1 MKKLISLVLPVYNE
15 AENIGPLYKDIIGVF
30 TLLHKQHDTE
40 LIFVNDGST
49 DSSPTILANLAAKDQ
64 NVYVINLSRN
74 FGHQI
79 AITAGLDFAAGDAV
93 ITMDSDLQDPPK
105 VCPKLIRKWEAGYE
119 VVYAERRKRN
129 GESLFKRISA
139 KWFYKIIN
147 SMSDTDIPQNV
158 GDFRLLDRR
167 VLDQLKR
174 FGEHQRFIRG
184 LVGYIGF
191 NQTSVLFDRPARQ
204 NGKTNY
210 SLAKMWRLAS
220 DGMMGFSTMPLK
232 IISRLGYVIALFSM
246 LMILYTIWV
255 KLFEPERAV
264 EGWAFVTVSIF
275 FIGGVQL
282 IMLGLIGSYIARTYT
297 EAQNRPLYIV
307 SSVRSK
313 KAVPKTASSKSK
325 ARL

>member
-15 AENIGPLYKDIIGVF
+15 AENIGLLYKDIRKVF
-30 TLLHKQHDTE
+30 DPLQKRYNTE

-49 DSSPTILANLAAKDQ
+49 DNSSTILANLAAGVQ
-64 NVYVINLSRN
+64 NVHVINLSRN

-79 AITAGLDFAAGDAV
+79 AITAGLDFAKGDAV
-93 ITMDSDLQDPPK
+93 ITLDSDMQDPPI

-119 VVYAERRKRN
+119 VVYAEHRKRN
-129 GESLFKRISA
+129 GESLFKRVSA

-147 SMSDTDIPQNV
+147 FLSETDIPQNV
-158 GDFRLLDRR
+158 GDFRLLDRQ

-174 FGEHQRFIRG
+174 FGEHQRFVRG
-184 LVGYIGF
+184 LVGYVGF

-210 SLAKMWRLAS
+210 SLTKMWRLAS
-220 DGMMGFSTMPLK
+220 DGMMGFSTVPLK
-232 IISRLGYVIALFSM
+232 IISRLGYVIAFVSM
-246 LMILYTIWV
+246 LTIAYTVWV
-255 KLFEPERAV
+255 KLFVPERTV

-307 SSVRSK
+307 SSIISK
-313 KAVPKTASSKSK
+313 KSKIKKSNI
-325 ARL
+325 